1 MVCRSTAD
9 VVVIVFQSYCS
20 SHGDSN
26 DQALCLLQRQRS
38 VCKGGGSYQL
48 RLLGNKVCVV
58 SVWLISASG
67 PVSHPLQALC
77 PDLTA
82 CSVYLSRVGGCWQLE
97 QPSWIQAIYC
107 MCSCF
112 IESCLAFHPAF
123 KSSYMVA
130 CVSMAEC
137 VCQGDWQVGPK
148 GSVGGEGKH
157 LWPHCPPPATIKA
170 LMHQTGLFA
179 ALTPLWA
186 FFLKLFHSIILSL
199 YAKALGF
206 ELLTL

>member
-137 VCQGDWQVGPK
+137 VWRRLTSGPQGVSRRRRKASLTTLPSSCHYQ
-148 GSVGGEGKH
+148 S
-157 LWPHCPPPATIKA
+157 PHAPDRSLRRPHTSLSI
-170 LMHQTGLFA
+170 
-179 ALTPLWA
+179 
-186 FFLKLFHSIILSL
+186 FF
-199 YAKALGF
+199 
-206 ELLTL
+206 